1 MLGFV
6 IFVFTIVMGALLLA
20 GGLQRIKG
28 DRRPLTS
35 PSSDPRFDRLESA
48 LALLE
53 SRLDDLQ
60 EQQRFLE
67 RLLAE
72 RPETRSLPRSPR
84 ERPADDSHGILFDPE
99 LAEEDREG
107 GGPR

>member
-1 MLGFV
+1 MLGFM

-28 DRRPLTS
+28 ERRPLD
-35 PSSDPRFDRLESA
+35 PSSEPRFDRLESA
-48 LALLE
+48 IGLLE
-53 SRLDDLQ
+53 NRLDDLQ

-72 RPETRSLPRSPR
+72 RPQARSLPRTPR
-84 ERPADDSHGILFDPE
+84 EPSAENDHGILFDPE

-107 GGPR
+107 EGPR